1 MGYEVKGYEDKVLK
15 LNKSLYGL
23 KQALQAWYCH
33 IDGYLLKNGF
43 VKCPHKYVIYV
54 KIKESGD
61 TLIVCLDVD
70 DLIFT
75 RNNPKMFID
84 FKQAMIKELEMTYIG
99 IISYYLGIA
108 IKQRK
113 DGIFVNQEKFTR
125 EILKKFKIEDCT
137 KVNTPVSV
145 E

>member
-1 MGYEVKGYEDKVLK
+1 
-15 LNKSLYGL
+15 
-23 KQALQAWYCH
+23 
-33 IDGYLLKNGF
+33 
-43 VKCPHKYVIYV
+43 
-54 KIKESGD
+54 
-61 TLIVCLDVD
+61 
-70 DLIFT
+70 
-75 RNNPKMFID
+75 MFID

-99 IISYYLGIA
+99 IISYYLRIA

-125 EILKKFKIEDCT
+125 EILKKFKIEDYT

>member
-1 MGYEVKGYEDKVLK
+1 
-15 LNKSLYGL
+15 
-23 KQALQAWYCH
+23 
-33 IDGYLLKNGF
+33 
-43 VKCPHKYVIYV
+43 
-54 KIKESGD
+54 
-61 TLIVCLDVD
+61 
-70 DLIFT
+70 
-75 RNNPKMFID
+75 
-84 FKQAMIKELEMTYIG
+84 MTYIG

>member
-1 MGYEVKGYEDKVLK
+1 
-15 LNKSLYGL
+15 
-23 KQALQAWYCH
+23 
-33 IDGYLLKNGF
+33 
-43 VKCPHKYVIYV
+43 
-54 KIKESGD
+54 
-61 TLIVCLDVD
+61 
-70 DLIFT
+70 
-75 RNNPKMFID
+75 MFID

-125 EILKKFKIEDCT
+125 EILKKFKIEDYT

>member
-1 MGYEVKGYEDKVLK
+1 
-15 LNKSLYGL
+15 
-23 KQALQAWYCH
+23 
-33 IDGYLLKNGF
+33 
-43 VKCPHKYVIYV
+43 
-54 KIKESGD
+54 
-61 TLIVCLDVD
+61 VD

-145 E
+145 K